1 MNGVTIFK
9 SITQT
14 TGGEDFP
21 IGDIMD
27 AIKSGHWQTKVAFY
41 RSLPDQTEEQIK
53 LKKQAKRDIPYF
65 TGSGTFSKRSE
76 DGIKE
81 HNGRIVLD
89 IDGIEDLDD
98 ARSLVCGDDFSEY
111 VFKSVGDAGLAVIV
125 KIDPN
130 KHLESWKA
138 LTAYFKT
145 KYGLIVDKATKDIS
159 RARFVSYDPEMW
171 HNPRAKVFQLTQYDQ
186 LGKERAQKILDEA
199 KSGEV
204 HNALIRASRLL
215 GGYIGGGLIGESE
228 AEEFLVDLMSQKQG
242 VVSLDIERKKVQ
254 DGIANGKLQP
264 ISPKQ
269 IESETKQ
276 TDEERENWK
285 EVFAFAHEVNR
296 HGRKYTDDDIRNLCE
311 QYYFSMDK
319 VRAVFKKVF
328 EENVDEFGINDKPE
342 IYKVETWLKKQWDFA
357 ENEITQVPE
366 FKNKEDKK
374 FQLLNVDTIYR
385 KMQHVG
391 FKYSLDKIKSLL
403 RSDFM
408 YRYNPF
414 TDYFEGLPK
423 WDGQTDF
430 ISELASYVKVEDQ
443 DFFKVQFKKCLVRCI
458 GCSLYGVENRIVF
471 VFVGEKQSTGKST
484 FLRFLNPFGSKYYTE
499 APIHNNKDS
508 TLALAENFI
517 YNLEELAS
525 LSNIDVNRLKSVIS
539 TATIKE
545 RKAYAKDAV
554 EQPRRANFFG
564 STNKTEFLTDT
575 ENTRWLCFNLLSIN
589 WSYKKNI
596 NIRDVWSQAFAL
608 YNDEEFIDQL
618 TAEEALYRDS
628 KNKDYEI
635 NDLEKELIKRH
646 FQVCKSHEGEF
657 YSNADILD
665 ILQIDGGKKL
675 ESRFIGKNM
684 VQLGF
689 ERGVKKMNGHTV
701 RGYYCKKILSDYRG
715 ALDGDQSKMF

>member
-1 MNGVTIFK
+1 MSGVTIFK

-14 TGGEDFP
+14 TGGDDFP
-21 IGDIMD
+21 VSDVMT
-27 AIKSGHWQTKVAFY
+27 AIKSGHWQTKVAYY
-41 RSLPDQTEEQIK
+41 RSLPEMTEEQIK
-53 LKKQAKRDIPYF
+53 IKKQAKKDIPYF
-65 TGSGTFSKRSE
+65 TGSGTFDKRSD
-76 DGIKE
+76 DGIKQ

-89 IDGIEDLDD
+89 IDGIEDIDD
-98 ARSLVCGDDFSEY
+98 ARSLVCGDDFVEY
-111 VFKSVGDAGLAVIV
+111 AFRSVGGAGLAVVV
-125 KIDPN
+125 KIDPR

-138 LTAYFKT
+138 LTAYFKE

-159 RARFVSYDPEMW
+159 RARFVSYDPELW
-171 HNPRAKVFQLTQYDQ
+171 HNARSKVFKLTQYDE

-199 KSGEV
+199 KEGEV

-215 GGYIGGGLIGESE
+215 GGYVSGGLIEESE
-228 AEEFLVDLMSQKQG
+228 AEEFLLDLMSKKQG
-242 VVSLDIERKKVQ
+242 VVSLDIERKKIQ
-254 DGIANGKLQP
+254 DGINNGKRQP
-264 ISPKQ
+264 ITPKE
-269 IESETKQ
+269 IETASKQ
-276 TDEERENWK
+276 TDEEREKWR
-285 EVFAFAHEVNR
+285 EIFAFAHEVNK
-296 HGRKYTDDDIRNLCE
+296 HGRQYTSDDIKHICE
-311 QYYFSMDK
+311 QYLFAADK

-328 EENVDEFGINDKPE
+328 DENSDEFGINDKPE
-342 IYKVETWLKKQWDFA
+342 IYKVEVWLKKNWDFA

-366 FKNKEDKK
+366 FKEKDQKK
-374 FQLLNVDTIYR
+374 FELLNADTIYR

-391 FKYSLDKIKSLL
+391 FKYSLDKLKSLL

-414 TDYFEGLPK
+414 HDYFNALPK
-423 WDGQTDF
+423 WDGETDY
-430 ISELASYVKVEDQ
+430 ISELANYVQVEDQ

-458 GCSLYGVENRIVF
+458 GCSLYGFENRIVF
-471 VFVGEKQSTGKST
+471 VLVGEKQSTGKST
-484 FLRFLNPFGSKYYTE
+484 FLRFLNPFGTKYYTE

-554 EQPRRANFFG
+554 EQPRRSNFFG

-589 WSYKKNI
+589 WGYKKNLNI
-596 NIRDVWSQAFAL
+596 NDVWTQAFAL
-608 YNDEEFIDQL
+608 YNDPDFNDQL
-618 TAEEALYRDS
+618 TASEAVYRDS

-646 FQVCKSHEGEF
+646 FEICKSHEGHF

-665 ILQIDGGKKL
+665 TLQIDGGKKL

-701 RGYYCKKILSDYRG
+701 RGYFCKKILGDYLTAESDG
-715 ALDGDQSKMF
+715 QTKIF